1 MFFFKSNAVIV
12 TIKFVSSHL
21 ANVYFCISNKQ
32 IWQHIFCQE
41 NASGWVLGVL
51 AYTYT
56 YTYIYILYIYIRIYI
71 WVESTQCFSSN
82 RVHTVFLQQLI
93 QPKSGLM
100 HLKAAAYKLQKKHS
114 FVLGGSMH
122 IYICAFMYV
131 DIINNDITWA
141 HTHTQR
147 MVILPVWTYNLD
159 MPGQLNWMHW
169 TTPWNHPA

>member
-1 MFFFKSNAVIV
+1 MTTYILPRKCFRVGIGG
-12 TIKFVSSHL
+12 VS
-21 ANVYFCISNKQ
+21 I
-32 IWQHIFCQE
+32 
-41 NASGWVLGVL
+41 
-51 AYTYT
+51 
-56 YTYIYILYIYIRIYI
+56 YIYIYIIYIYIYTVYIYTNIYI

-131 DIINNDITWA
+131 DIINNDIT
-141 HTHTQR
+141 
-147 MVILPVWTYNLD
+147 
-159 MPGQLNWMHW
+159 
-169 TTPWNHPA
+169 

>member
-41 NASGWVLGVL
+41 NAWGWVLGVL

-56 YTYIYILYIYIRIYI
+56 YTYIYTVYIYTRIYIYI

-82 RVHTVFLQQLI
+82 WYNQKVGWCISRLLHTNC
-93 QPKSGLM
+93 
-100 HLKAAAYKLQKKHS
+100 KKNT
-114 FVLGGSMH
+114 VLFWGVAC

>member
-1 MFFFKSNAVIV
+1 MFFFKSSAVIV

-122 IYICAFMYV
+122 IYIYIYMCVYV
-131 DIINNDITWA
+131 CRHNK
-141 HTHTQR
+141 
-147 MVILPVWTYNLD
+147 
-159 MPGQLNWMHW
+159 
-169 TTPWNHPA
+169 

>member
-41 NASGWVLGVL
+41 NAWGWVLGVL

-56 YTYIYILYIYIRIYI
+56 YTYTYIYILYIYIYTRIYI
-71 WVESTQCFSSN
+71 YIYMG

-122 IYICAFMYV
+122 IYIYIYV
-131 DIINNDITWA
+131 
-141 HTHTQR
+141 R
-147 MVILPVWTYNLD
+147 LCM
-159 MPGQLNWMHW
+159 
-169 TTPWNHPA
+169 